1 MNLLIKEGQFSETVS
16 QFFVAEILLGLEY
29 VHAKGFIH
37 RDLKPDNIMLDHT
50 GHIKLTDFGLCT
62 GFRWTHD
69 SKYYKAAENISQTVF
84 PMSNGWKRSENFES
98 ASSNVE
104 DKRIKFKERRRDYQA
119 TRRRVAKSLV
129 GTPNYISPE
138 VLSMEGHTK
147 CCDFWSLGVILFE
160 MVCGFPPFHDNSAY
174 QTQVKIMN
182 FRKSFSFPSYVH
194 LHETTKDFMRRLI
207 CEQKTRMGS
216 VMGAEEIKEHVW
228 IRDMHWNIHNMKDR
242 KPPFVPLQKDE
253 LREKFSNIDVPAKG
267 PESINQLL
275 ELQRHR
281 QSVHPIPDQPNLG
294 APTNPNQGH
303 APASDLA
310 NMKLTDQSG
319 DKHKLGGFPGSH
331 AFLEFTFKRKCNSE
345 LESQTPFILKYDYNE
360 GKMVADLPANLNH
373 HDNRDRSDLITKK
386 ILQCM
391 KSDNYSDTDLPM
403 PNPPAY
409 PDDECVKIGAMDDDK
424 KSRIEEQMSYPHH
437 YNNSASGN
445 NQQQNY
451 NSSSQQQNYNGMRV
465 VDEEVYF

>member
-1 MNLLIKEGQFSETVS
+1 
-16 QFFVAEILLGLEY
+16 
-29 VHAKGFIH
+29 
-37 RDLKPDNIMLDHT
+37 
-50 GHIKLTDFGLCT
+50 
-62 GFRWTHD
+62 
-69 SKYYKAAENISQTVF
+69 
-84 PMSNGWKRSENFES
+84 
-98 ASSNVE
+98 
-104 DKRIKFKERRRDYQA
+104 
-119 TRRRVAKSLV
+119 
-129 GTPNYISPE
+129 
-138 VLSMEGHTK
+138 
-147 CCDFWSLGVILFE
+147 
-160 MVCGFPPFHDNSAY
+160 
-174 QTQVKIMN
+174 
-182 FRKSFSFPSYVH
+182 
-194 LHETTKDFMRRLI
+194 
-207 CEQKTRMGS
+207 
-216 VMGAEEIKEHVW
+216 
-228 IRDMHWNIHNMKDR
+228 
-242 KPPFVPLQKDE
+242 
-253 LREKFSNIDVPAKG
+253 
-267 PESINQLL
+267 
-275 ELQRHR
+275 
-281 QSVHPIPDQPNLG
+281 
-294 APTNPNQGH
+294 
-303 APASDLA
+303 
-310 NMKLTDQSG
+310 MKLTDQSG